1 MGTENRVKES
11 KVVSKVNADNND
23 EYDSFAARNSTQ
35 KNSDFTV
42 FMHLLKAS
50 IGSGILFLPHAFSR
64 AGYVS
69 ALMCSIVI
77 GLISCHTAILTVQC
91 SQILCKRI
99 QKPSMDLA
107 EIASTS
113 FKFGPEKIRKYAV
126 SLNVVTNILVCFI
139 QYETAI
145 IYSLYVASS
154 TQQLLE
160 YFFNLQLNIRIYVI
174 IFLPI
179 YCLLALI
186 PNFKY
191 LVPFSIL
198 GALLLGLGFSITL
211 YYLFIDFPS
220 PGRLDMYTDMLSIPI
235 YGSIFLFAVHNMT
248 MIMPL
253 ENSMKNPQNMPRILA
268 TSMIFNMF
276 IYMSFGFFG
285 YNKYPNTC
293 DTIIKN
299 LPINQII
306 AQIVKI
312 VVTLSIICSYGL
324 HYYVPVNILW
334 PMISRKIT
342 RRHYLYE
349 VIFRLGGVITTT
361 IIAAAIPQ
369 MTPLLGLLTAICMTT
384 MMLLLPATIELMTK
398 WYDKDSLP
406 LFYYRWTK
414 DILIIIVW
422 LIMLV
427 FGVSENLKDIIEAY
441 GDTKNVNSTN
451 SC

>member
-23 EYDSFAARNSTQ
+23 EYDPFAARNSTQ

-154 TQQLLE
+154 TQQ
-160 YFFNLQLNIRIYVI
+160 
-174 IFLPI
+174 
-179 YCLLALI
+179 
-186 PNFKY
+186 
-191 LVPFSIL
+191 
-198 GALLLGLGFSITL
+198 
-211 YYLFIDFPS
+211 
-220 PGRLDMYTDMLSIPI
+220 
-235 YGSIFLFAVHNMT
+235 
-248 MIMPL
+248 
-253 ENSMKNPQNMPRILA
+253 
-268 TSMIFNMF
+268 
-276 IYMSFGFFG
+276 
-285 YNKYPNTC
+285 
-293 DTIIKN
+293 
-299 LPINQII
+299 
-306 AQIVKI
+306 IVKI

-384 MMLLLPATIELMTK
+384 MMLLLPAIIELMTK